1 MFNKSNEPQQTAA
14 SQPQAAGDP
23 GKTTAKATGKTPGM
37 PSIISADLKVVGDL
51 QCVGDIQIEGRVEGD
66 IKSETVTVGEG
77 AEVSGSIYANT
88 VRVSG
93 SVKGQ
98 IEANAVVL
106 AKSAK
111 VSGDVIHETLSI
123 EAGAQLEGNCRR
135 IQSAKAA
142 VGETKVSELKP
153 PVRESAGIPPGGP
166 SGSVAKP
173 VAN

>member
-14 SQPQAAGDP
+14 SQPQAAGNP
-23 GKTTAKATGKTPGM
+23 GKAPVRTPGM

-98 IEANAVVL
+98 IEASSVIL

-135 IQSAKAA
+135 IQAAKPAT
-142 VGETKVSELKP
+142 GEAKVSELKP
-153 PVRESAGIPPGGP
+153 AVRDGVGTAPVGP
-166 SGSVAKP
+166 SESVAKP
-173 VAN
+173 AAN